1 MGVIKRKKI
10 WKQHALM
17 QHDNR
22 ELHERALRFVDTRG
36 VVLRAAEAELR
47 EAIAGTPGAPDARA
61 RASGWQR
68 RGAPSKRPRAASAP
82 ERSGAAQLRGA

>member
-47 EAIAGTPGAPDARA
+47 EAIAGHRA
-61 RASGWQR
+61 H
-68 RGAPSKRPRAASAP
+68 PTP
-82 ERSGAAQLRGA
+82 ERERRVAEARRAFEEAMSSLSA